1 MNSSIQI
8 YNSLHFG
15 KWVVVHFV
23 VVQIIGKYVINAVKC
38 IAIHVAKDQIVKRG
52 DQQMFALI
60 VKKLMMDQRQ
70 LRKLHHMRNKFN
82 KTI

>member
-8 YNSLHFG
+8 YNSLHFV

-38 IAIHVAKDQIVKRG
+38 IAIHVA
-52 DQQMFALI
+52 M